1 MSWSTGSEEVEV
13 LSLRASAALVRSS
26 DKLGRS
32 RGSDVRA
39 RAARSDHS
47 TNLPRLFQSLREE
60 QKFRPSVNTTW
71 MSGQAG
77 NTNNPTITA
86 RFQTSPVIPWFSAN
100 AVVRPSECV
109 ARPLRSKL
117 IGFRSCAMELPGK
130 IQILIKPTMPRLRRG
145 NPIGRN
151 VRQLRRH
158 AANRAIQCSST
169 FRRHY
174 CV

>member
-1 MSWSTGSEEVEV
+1 
-13 LSLRASAALVRSS
+13 
-26 DKLGRS
+26 
-32 RGSDVRA
+32 
-39 RAARSDHS
+39 
-47 TNLPRLFQSLREE
+47 
-60 QKFRPSVNTTW
+60 

-130 IQILIKPTMPRLRRG
+130 IQILIKPNYAAVAAREPGWTQCAPVEATRGEQGDTMFV
-145 NPIGRN
+145 N
-151 VRQLRRH
+151 V
-158 AANRAIQCSST
+158 
-169 FRRHY
+169 
-174 CV
+174 